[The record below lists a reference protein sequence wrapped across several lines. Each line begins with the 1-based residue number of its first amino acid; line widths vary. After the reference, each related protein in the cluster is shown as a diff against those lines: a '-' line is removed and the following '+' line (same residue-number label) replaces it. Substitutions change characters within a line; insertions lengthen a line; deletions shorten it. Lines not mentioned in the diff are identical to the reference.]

1 MKLLVILFIS
11 NYMPEYTFLNK
22 KIGKCVSQATVLCN
36 SNEGGSES
44 FDINISIKNK
54 KYIKH

>member
-11 NYMPEYTFLNK
+11 YYMPEYTFLNK
-22 KIGKCVSQATVLCN
+22 KIGKCVSQVTVLCN

-54 KYIKH
+54 KYIH